1 MARARADVR
10 EAELVQELAH
20 RALVVDHAEA
30 LSDEMLQVHPPPAHD
45 AVHGP
50 IRSGLDEVG
59 QRGLLLGGEAGRLAL
74 GPAVLQSVRAMLI
87 EAVDP
92 IAKGLAV
99 HAADARCVGPVHA
112 VQDGGQRQQAPA
124 LVHILGCGREPSKL
138 TGREICPH

>member
-1 MARARADVR
+1 MRASSWNQISTGLSVARPAKCAFRVAEKFFECRDGLHILGRMARARADVR

-99 HAADARCVGPVHA
+99 H
-112 VQDGGQRQQAPA
+112 
-124 LVHILGCGREPSKL
+124 
-138 TGREICPH
+138 